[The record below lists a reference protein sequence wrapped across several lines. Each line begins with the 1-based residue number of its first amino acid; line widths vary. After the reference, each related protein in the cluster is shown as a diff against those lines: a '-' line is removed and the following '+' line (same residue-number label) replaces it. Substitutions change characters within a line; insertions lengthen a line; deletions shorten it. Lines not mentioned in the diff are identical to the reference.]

1 MENKNPNDISSLQ
14 DPHSLEVQPDSVVYT
29 PSQRATTL
37 DSASASLL
45 NPEDQAPQK
54 SHRLRRILLRPYLIW
69 VVILLLAAG
78 IAAFA
83 FLQRDQ
89 EQDNANSLSSGQFD
103 SVKISLQELLTG
115 KDLSLAS
122 GANVTIN
129 GTLQANN
136 GLLLTPTLQPTGAK
150 PGQIYYDQGTNQLA
164 YFNGSNF
171 VFLTGAQSGGVQSLG
186 GATGQLVLGSGLTL
200 TNNQLS
206 NGGVLSVQ
214 GASGAVTFTAGPG
227 IVINGTNFSSSGVI
241 SISSDNP
248 ALTVS
253 DDGAGNITLSMN
265 GGTGSVTSG
274 GGTAGTIPVF
284 TADQNIEDSIITQ
297 AGLAVSIA
305 GDLQV
310 TGALTL
316 GTPLTVD
323 QGGTG
328 ATTHT
333 ANGVLVG
340 NGTAAV
346 SSVAA
351 GGVGLCLMSTA
362 GAPAWGAC
370 PGGGG
375 GGVSS
380 LNGLTGAVS
389 IANASAAGSTITLDD
404 ATTSSKGIASFNS
417 TNFTVTGGAVN
428 TIQDINTAAT
438 PNFAGVN
445 TNNITPNGT
454 LTVGAAAQQLV
465 LQGNASTTLTAYSGA
480 NATIV
485 DFETPTATVTYRFRA
500 AAAGTYDICT
510 TVGNCVGVGG
520 AVTTSGGTTNR
531 LAKFTGGQAINDSTI
546 TDDGTTV
553 TTSVDMVVQG
563 GNVTVGAA
571 NAQTGSAAFADGG
584 SAFLG
589 TVVQGALTANR
600 TYTLPDASGT
610 ICLSSGNCPAT
621 GVTSLNGL
629 AGSLN
634 IANASG
640 SGSTITIDNASTSAK
655 GIASFNGT
663 NFTVTGGAVNTA
675 QDINAGAS
683 PTFAAVNTNTITP
696 SSALTIG
703 DTGLSLLLQGNAST
717 LITANNGG
725 NATTVSF
732 QSPTADVTY
741 RFLTAAAGTYDI
753 CTTIGNCAGSGG
765 GVTTSGG
772 TINRLAKFSG
782 AQAIADSSITDNGTN
797 VLTSVDLV
805 VQGGDLTVG
814 VPTTQTGTIN
824 LANNGS
830 GFLGSIIQGAL
841 SANRTYTLPDASGT
855 ICLSSGN
862 CPATGV
868 TSLNGLVGALSIANA
883 SASGSTITIDDASTT
898 NKGIA
903 SFNSTNFTATS
914 GAVNTIQNINAAAT
928 PTFAGVN
935 TNSITPSGALT
946 VGATTQ
952 TALLRGSITTIT
964 SSGAGND
971 IILTSADTIELQ
983 GTTNVTGNIDVS
995 GTLTAGTGNAFQVA
1009 ANGNITTSGVAVV
1022 TGASVTVGSTSQA
1035 GALVLND
1042 GAGQTGTL
1050 NVAPLGQATVY
1061 TLPDPGA
1068 ASVQICLT
1076 SGNCAG
1082 SGGGVTTPGG
1092 TTNRLAKF
1100 SGSQSIADSTI
1111 SDNGT
1116 NVTTSVDLVI
1126 QGGDVTIG
1134 VANSQTGTINF
1145 AHSASSFLGSILQG
1159 ALTADR
1165 TYTLPDASGTIC
1177 LSSGNCSGSGS
1188 SNTLQASYDA
1198 GNTIATTD
1206 ARDVAF
1212 TLANTTTDANF
1223 TVDVATGGT
1232 GYVAF
1237 RRADGAGTADPA
1249 QLLLLDNL
1257 DTNRAQPT
1265 GLRIQSAGGGITTA
1279 IDLTDAEI
1287 VTALSVAANDITGTT
1302 GDITY
1307 SNFSIDGATGDIV
1320 TSGTITSGTIN
1331 GQTISSAAN
1340 FTGDATIAGT
1350 LNVNTITPN
1359 AAMTIGDAGQTLTLQ
1374 GGPST
1379 SLTIT
1384 SGANTSTLNFTVP
1397 TANRTISLPDE
1408 SGTVCLQ
1415 SSTNCG
1421 FALSTGSGN
1430 YIQNQS
1436 ASDQTASFRI
1446 SGTGRAN
1453 TSLQAP
1459 LFDTATAAVLN
1470 IGTTNATSIT
1480 LAKDTT
1486 FSGDI
1491 AVNGGDITSSGALNI
1506 TPGGTLNIGA
1516 TGQQLVLQGNAST
1529 QLTATGGG
1537 FTTTV
1542 GFTGTP
1548 VGAVTYNFDRAVA
1561 AGTYSLCSTAGNCA
1575 GVGGGVTTSGGTTNR
1590 LAKFSGSQ
1598 AIADSTISDNGT
1610 NVTTSVDLIIQG
1622 GDLTVGT
1629 SSQLASIILHDGNG
1643 QTTTLQAGDSSG
1655 ALTFI
1660 LPTNAGSATQ
1670 CLKQSGTGNQLIW
1683 DSCDGG
1689 GGGTSATLQAAYNNG
1704 STITTTD
1711 ARDIDIVLADT
1722 TTDSLFD
1729 LVVADN
1735 STGYFSL
1742 TRANG
1747 VGTADP
1753 AQLMLID
1760 NLDTN
1765 RAVAA
1770 GIKLQAAGGGMT
1782 TAIDATDAEIVDAI
1796 NVAANN
1802 IVGTTG
1808 NIDFTN
1814 FDVVG
1819 ATGSVTMTGNLS
1831 VTSGTITSS
1840 GNINTTGGGLQTNST
1855 TRVDNSGNL
1864 TDIGNIT
1871 GTGAITV
1878 ASSGAGNDI
1887 IINGADVFD
1896 VQDATTFATTVGFN
1910 GVATFNSD
1918 LAANGNVTIGDT
1930 AADLLTI
1937 TSILQ
1942 GGSPLTFEG
1951 ATSDAN
1957 ELTLS
1962 VATLTTDRTI
1972 TLPDETGTVCLQ
1984 SSTNCG
1990 FALTS
1995 GSGNYIQNQNSAD
2008 QTADFRITGTG
2019 RAGALQALSLDT
2031 ATASATLTIGGT
2043 NAGTVNIANNAAAH
2057 TVNIAT
2063 ASGAAQTVAIG
2074 SSNATSTVTVQGGTG
2089 ASAVSIQGGAS
2100 ATISIGTVAS
2110 NTITVGNTST
2120 TATLTL
2126 GQSTASNTIN
2136 IGNATTATG
2145 NTQTINIG
2153 TSATGTGKA
2162 VVTIGNTNAASAVN
2176 IQAGTGN
2183 VNLTTNAS
2191 TASVIAKSST
2201 NSAVAFQIQDSSNA
2215 SLFTVDT
2222 IGSNIAVLSN
2232 NSSTLGTWTTT
2243 TAMSIGTSTTRVR
2256 GGAVAANGYL
2266 YHIGGVDGGAVT
2278 LTTVQYAK
2286 LNADGTVGTWAST
2299 TALPDGRK
2307 QFQPVVL
2314 NGYLYVIG
2322 GRNNSNTLQTTTYY
2336 AKLNADGTV
2345 GAWNTAT
2352 AIPAAR
2358 FGGGT
2363 IAYNGYLYY
2372 LGGLNSGF
2380 VSQTTVYA
2388 IKANPDGTLASAW
2401 TTPTALPVGLASSN
2415 GIVANGYV
2423 YMVAGFTS
2431 GYEDDFY
2438 YAKLNTDGTLGSWT
2452 TVTNALSGGGD
2463 ENVQPFVSNGYLYA
2477 VGGDLGN
2484 RVMSFALNSDG
2495 SLGTGTTL
2503 TALPINPMGEAAGAT
2518 ANGYFYLLG
2527 GSSGADG
2534 GGTARNTVY
2543 YVSGSRVKV
2552 GGNLDLVGYTGENL
2566 AEGRSGGQLTAGNT
2580 IIAGTLQVQDSANFA
2595 REASIGGTLHVASD
2609 VAVDGNLNIVATT
2622 STAGIINQGGTRWI
2636 HSAGSATSFFAG
2648 QNSGN
2653 LTTTATNNVGIG
2665 ATALQAVT
2673 TGSSN
2678 VGIGSTALNALTDGA
2693 SNVAVGVGAGV
2704 TSTGANANVNGSNN
2718 TFLGYNAG
2726 FSTTTQ
2732 FTNATA
2738 IGANAVT
2745 GRSNSVI
2752 LGCINGVNGCASNV
2766 RVGIGVSNPAN
2777 VLQLD
2782 GGTATATMLQF
2793 TNGTTTGQTSND
2805 GFNFGIDTTG
2815 NGFIQQR
2822 EDAAINFYTNS
2833 TFKMVLGSNGSLGI
2847 GQTSPSFL
2855 LHVGSNSLT
2864 SGTQVAQFQA
2874 GASTCN
2880 VVPGGTGFTCT
2891 SDRRLKKNIQG
2902 YSGAL
2907 DAISKIDVKTYNM
2920 IDQPDNTQKQIGVIA
2935 QQLQQV
2941 LPSLVQT
2948 DNRGYKSVSYAGL
2961 TPVLLQAI
2969 KEQQQQ
2975 IDELKKAVGD
2985 KRLEAAGIAPGSND
2999 WFGPKG
3005 LIVAGVVI
3013 LVLMCAVKFMFVNR
3027 THWPAIKISRQ
3038 RR

>member
-29 PSQRATTL
+29 PSQGATTL
-37 DSASASLL
+37 DSASVSLL
-45 NPEDQAPQK
+45 TPEDQAPQK
-54 SHRLRRILLRPYLIW
+54 GHRLRRILLRPYLIW

-89 EQDNANSLSSGQFD
+89 KQDTNANSLSSGQFD

-206 NGGVLSVQ
+206 NGGVLSIQ
-214 GASGAVTFTAGPG
+214 GTDGAVTFTAGPG
-227 IVINGTNFSSSGVI
+227 IVINGTNFSNSGVI

-253 DDGAGNITLSMN
+253 DDGAGNITLSMS

-305 GDLQV
+305 GDLQI

-316 GTPLTVD
+316 STPLTVD

-328 ATTHT
+328 AATHT

-340 NGTAAV
+340 NGSAAV

-404 ATTSSKGIASFNS
+404 ATTSSKGIASFNG

-520 AVTTSGGTTNR
+520 AVTTSGGTANR

-553 TTSVDMVVQG
+553 TTSVDLIVQG
-563 GNVTVGAA
+563 GNVTIGAA
-571 NAQTGSAAFADGG
+571 NAQTGSATFADGG

-589 TVVQGALTANR
+589 TIVQGALTANR

-629 AGSLN
+629 VGSLN

-772 TINRLAKFSG
+772 TTNRLAKFSG

-964 SSGAGND
+964 SSGTGND

-1009 ANGNITTSGVAVV
+1009 ANGNITTSGTAVV
-1022 TGASVTVGSTSQA
+1022 TGASVTVGSTSLA

-1050 NVAPLGQATVY
+1050 NVASLGQATVY

-1116 NVTTSVDLVI
+1116 NVTTSVDLII
-1126 QGGDVTIG
+1126 QGGDVMIG

-1165 TYTLPDASGTIC
+1165 TYTLPDASGTVC

-1206 ARDVAF
+1206 GRDIAF

-1287 VTALSVAANDITGTT
+1287 ATALSVAANDITGTT

-1408 SGTVCLQ
+1408 SGTICLQ

-1480 LAKDTT
+1480 LAKNTT

-1506 TPGGTLNIGA
+1506 TPGGTLNVGA

-1610 NVTTSVDLIIQG
+1610 NVTTSVDLVIQG

-1729 LVVADN
+1729 LAVADN

-1814 FDVVG
+1814 FDVIG
-1819 ATGSVTMTGNLS
+1819 STGSVTMAGNLS
-1831 VTSGTITSS
+1831 VTSGTITNS

-1864 TDIGNIT
+1864 TNIGNIT
-1871 GTGAITV
+1871 GTGAITI
-1878 ASSGAGNDI
+1878 ASSGAGNDV

-1896 VQDATTFATTVGFN
+1896 VQDATTFASTVGFN

-1918 LAANGNVTIGDT
+1918 LTANGNVTIGDT

-1937 TSILQ
+1937 TSVLQ

-1951 ATSDAN
+1951 ATADAE

-1972 TLPDETGTVCLQ
+1972 TLPDETGTICLQ

-1990 FALTS
+1990 FALST

-2031 ATASATLTIGGT
+2031 ATASAILTIGGT

-2110 NTITVGNTST
+2110 NTITVGNAST

-2191 TASVIAKSST
+2191 TASVIAKSSA
-2201 NSAVAFQIQDSSNA
+2201 NSAVAFQVQNSSSV

-2222 IGSNIAVLSN
+2222 IGSNVSVLAN
-2232 NSSTLGTWTTT
+2232 NSSTLGTWTAT

-2266 YHIGGVDGGAVT
+2266 YQIGGVDGGAVT

-2336 AKLNADGTV
+2336 AKLNTDGTV
-2345 GAWNTAT
+2345 GTWNTAT
-2352 AIPAAR
+2352 ALPAAR

-2380 VSQTTVYA
+2380 TSQTTVYG

-2423 YMVAGFTS
+2423 YMVGGFTT
-2431 GYEDDFY
+2431 GYEDDIY

-2452 TVTNALSGGGD
+2452 TLSGVLNATGGGD
-2463 ENVQPFVSNGYLYA
+2463 ENFQSFVANGYLYA

-2484 RVMSFALNSDG
+2484 RVVSFALGGDG
-2495 SLGTGTTL
+2495 SLGAGSAL
-2503 TALPINPMGEAAGAT
+2503 TSLPISPMGEAAGAS

-2527 GSSGADG
+2527 GSTGSDG

-2543 YVSGSRVKV
+2543 YTTGSRVKV
-2552 GGNLDLVGYTGENL
+2552 GGNLDLIGYTGENL

-2580 IIAGTLQVQDSANFA
+2580 TIVGTFQVQDSASFA
-2595 REASIGGTLHVASD
+2595 REVNIDGTLHASSD
-2609 VAVDGNLNIVATT
+2609 TAIGGNLNLVAT
-2622 STAGIINQGGTRWI
+2622 SATAGAINQGGSRWI
-2636 HSAGSATSFFAG
+2636 HSAGSATNFFAG

-2653 LTTTATNNVGIG
+2653 LTTTGTDNVGIG
-2665 ATALQAVT
+2665 ANVLQSIT

-2678 VGIGSTALNALTDGA
+2678 VAIGS
-2693 SNVAVGVGAGV
+2693 GAGL
-2704 TSTGANANVNGSNN
+2704 TSTPANANTTGGNN
-2718 TFLGYNAG
+2718 VYIGYNAG
-2726 FSTTTQ
+2726 PGTTTQ
-2732 FTNATA
+2732 LSNTTALGSNAIVTQNDTVIIGCIAGSNNCTTSPNIGIGTTTPDQALQIDRGAAKSHIHITNNATGHTTTDGYFLGLDS
-2738 IGANAVT
+2738 IGSGYVLNYM
-2745 GRSNSVI
+2745 NMPMYI
-2752 LGCINGVNGCASNV
+2752 GVNGSPQITI
-2766 RVGIGVSNPAN
+2766 RP
-2777 VLQLD
+2777 
-2782 GGTATATMLQF
+2782 
-2793 TNGTTTGQTSND
+2793 
-2805 GFNFGIDTTG
+2805 TTG
-2815 NGFIQQR
+2815 NVGI
-2822 EDAAINFYTNS
+2822 
-2833 TFKMVLGSNGSLGI
+2833 SNQSAGY
-2847 GQTSPSFL
+2847 L
-2855 LHVGSNSLT
+2855 LHVGSSSVT
-2864 SGTQVAQFQA
+2864 SGTSVARFENA
-2874 GASTCN
+2874 
-2880 VVPGGTGFTCT
+2880 GGTCTVTPNTAGGITCT
-2891 SDRRLKKNIQG
+2891 SDIRRKKNIQG

-2907 DAISKIDVKTYNM
+2907 DVINQIDVKQYNM
-2920 IDQPDNTQKQIGVIA
+2920 LADADGTPQQIGVIA
-2935 QQLQQV
+2935 QQLEKV
-2941 LPSLVQT
+2941 VPSLVNT
-2948 DNRGYKSVSYAGL
+2948 DKEGYKSVSYSGL
-2961 TPVLLQAI
+2961 TPILLQAI
-2969 KEQQQQ
+2969 KEQQKQ
-2975 IDELKKAVGD
+2975 INDLKKEVDNTRHAGGFGSVSGNNWLDQKVIVLLVGLAVLVIVSVVL
-2985 KRLEAAGIAPGSND
+2985 RRGSVR
-2999 WFGPKG
+2999 FRSLRKG
-3005 LIVAGVVI
+3005 L
-3013 LVLMCAVKFMFVNR
+3013 AVTKG
-3027 THWPAIKISRQ
+3027 
-3038 RR
+3038 